1 MKDHVS
7 CTWEEWVIENM
18 GEEELENIRK
28 RTKLASFFI
37 RLRNQLGLTQKEVA
51 EKCGV
56 KQPMIARLEKGN
68 VNIGINTLNKILFP
82 LGYEVTITKIKK
94 D

>member
-1 MKDHVS
+1 MNNRYGED
-7 CTWEEWVIENM
+7 WEKWLIENM
-18 GEEELENIRK
+18 GEDELADIDR
-28 RTKLASFFI
+28 RTKLPLFFI
-37 RLRNQLGLTQKEVA
+37 DLRNKLSLTQKEVA

-68 VNIGINTLNKILFP
+68 VNIGINTLNKILAP
-82 LGYEVTITKIKK
+82 LGYELTITKIKK